1 MEAMMNL
8 EQRVDR
14 LEAFAEEVK
23 QRLARIE
30 ARLDVIES
38 RLEHM
43 ATKADLAALETR
55 MLKWF
60 VGTAITMSTVTGTLA
75 FAAAKFIH

>member
-1 MEAMMNL
+1 MNM

-14 LEAFAEEVK
+14 LEVFADETK

-30 ARLDVIES
+30 TRLDSMEI
-38 RLEHM
+38 HM
-43 ATKADLAALETR
+43 ATKADLASLETR

-60 VGTAITMSTVTGTLA
+60 IGTAIALSTVSGTLA

>member
-1 MEAMMNL
+1 MNM

-14 LEAFAEEVK
+14 LEVFADDTK

-30 ARLDVIES
+30 TRLDAIET
-38 RLEHM
+38 HM
-43 ATKADLAALETR
+43 ATKADLACLETR

-60 VGTAITMSTVTGTLA
+60 IGTAIALSTVSGTLA